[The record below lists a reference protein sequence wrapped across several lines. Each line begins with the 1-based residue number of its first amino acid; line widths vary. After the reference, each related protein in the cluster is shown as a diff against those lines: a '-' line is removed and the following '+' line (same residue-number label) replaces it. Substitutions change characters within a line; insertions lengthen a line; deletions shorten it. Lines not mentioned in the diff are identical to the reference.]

1 MQHFVA
7 PLIATALLGMHPASA
22 QPALVQLPEVTITA
36 GQRQEVYVPIK
47 YVPQA
52 AHAEPELARAS
63 VRPTEWMPKVRRC
76 SHRGRR
82 RFCDGPRMVPVPH
95 GEAAA
100 RAERLGLG
108 SHRVVSKVMLGTPE
122 QAWIDEVGSK
132 THATMQFPVDG
143 GRVGRGVGF
152 VRRAS
157 LRHRRHE
164 GVDIAAMPGTNVRSV
179 EDGLVLYADNGI
191 SGYGN
196 LVVVLHA
203 DGTSTFYA
211 HLSEA
216 WVFAGQRVGR
226 GQVVGAVGSTGL
238 SYGPHLHFEWRRRGR
253 AHNPIPQFEE
263 IPEPSEETREMMA
276 RARAHRHAG

>member
-1 MQHFVA
+1 MQHFFG
-7 PLIATALLGMHPASA
+7 PLLATALLGMQPSAAHPA
-22 QPALVQLPEVTITA
+22 VVRLPEVTVEA
-36 GQRQEVYVPIK
+36 SPHGEVYVPIK
-47 YVPQA
+47 YVPVPS
-52 AHAEPELARAS
+52 AEPELAGAA
-63 VRPTEWMPKVRRC
+63 VRPTEWMPKLRRC

-108 SHRVVSKVMLGTPE
+108 TVRVVSKVMLGSPE

-132 THATMQFPVDG
+132 THATMRFPVDG
-143 GRVGRGVGF
+143 GHVGRGVGY
-152 VRRAS
+152 VRRAE
-157 LRHRRHE
+157 LRHVRHQ
-164 GVDIAAMPGTNVRSV
+164 GVDILAMPGTTVRSV
-179 EDGLVLYADNGI
+179 EDGLVLYADNGV

-203 DGTSTFYA
+203 DGSTASYA

-226 GQVVGAVGSTGL
+226 GQIVGALGNTGL
-238 SYGPHLHFEWRRRGR
+238 SYGPHLHFEWRVRGHAR
-253 AHNPIPQFEE
+253 NPLPRFEG
-263 IPEPSEETREMMA
+263 IPEPSAETREMLA
-276 RARAHRHAG
+276 RARAMARGES